1 MILLFISVIRQAME
15 RNRDSKPSSLSNK
28 KRKLTSSSS
37 SSSSF
42 SSSSSSSSSN
52 NNTNHSS
59 PKEDSRIKFEKD
71 FQQIK
76 TMRQTHVAPVD
87 TMGSQ
92 QCLNSQIKT
101 IDFKTYKFQ
110 ALVSLILSSQTKDHI
125 TFASTQKLIEHGLAV
140 KNVLST
146 SEETL
151 KNLIFKCSFHNN
163 KAKAIKRLAE
173 VINTTYKGDPP
184 ELLDKVVKLPGIG
197 MKMALIYL
205 KDVCGKIEG
214 IAVDT
219 HIHKISNRL
228 GWVNTKQPEKTRIEL
243 EKIVDRKYWVEIN
256 AVLVGFGQE
265 VCKSV
270 KPLCE
275 KECSLKDRCVFYKG
289 HVKNKKKENKKEGKI
304 MKKRKEK

>member
-1 MILLFISVIRQAME
+1 
-15 RNRDSKPSSLSNK
+15 
-28 KRKLTSSSS
+28 
-37 SSSSF
+37 
-42 SSSSSSSSSN
+42 
-52 NNTNHSS
+52 
-59 PKEDSRIKFEKD
+59 
-71 FQQIK
+71 
-76 TMRQTHVAPVD
+76 MRQTHTAPVD

-110 ALVSLILSSQTKDHI
+110 ALVSLILSSQTKDNI
-125 TFASTQKLIEHGLAV
+125 TFSTTQKLIEHGLTV
-140 KNVLST
+140 KNILST
-146 SEETL
+146 PEETL
-151 KNLIFKCSFHNN
+151 INLIFKCSFHNN
-163 KAKAIKRLAE
+163 KAKSIKHLAE

-184 ELLDKVVKLPGIG
+184 EQLDKVVKLPGIG

-205 KDVCGKIEG
+205 KDVCGKVEG

-228 GWVNTKQPEKTRIEL
+228 GWVKTKQPEKTRIEL
-243 EKIVDRKYWVEIN
+243 EKIVDRKYWEEIN

-275 KECSLKDRCVFYKG
+275 KECLLKDKCVFYKCN
-289 HVKNKKKENKKEGKI
+289 VKSKKKESKKESKV